1 MTYKVFWGTATHLV
15 EVPPGSD
22 CVSGQPN
29 MEEFD
34 DKDSAYSRAFE
45 LGLRDSIR
53 PFTIDDEFEEG
64 EYTYFKDHLFKAQT
78 KIEPYSPDFDEP
90 ESQLLPT
97 VATTKWQLLQ

>member
-1 MTYKVFWGTATHLV
+1 MTYKVFWGTATHIV
-15 EVPPGSD
+15 EVPPGAA
-22 CVSGQPN
+22 CTSGQPN

-45 LGLRDSIR
+45 LGLRNSIR

-64 EYTYFKDHLFKAQT
+64 EYAYFENHLFKALS
-78 KIEPYSPDFDEP
+78 KVEPYSPNDEEP
-90 ESQLLPT
+90 ESKLLPT